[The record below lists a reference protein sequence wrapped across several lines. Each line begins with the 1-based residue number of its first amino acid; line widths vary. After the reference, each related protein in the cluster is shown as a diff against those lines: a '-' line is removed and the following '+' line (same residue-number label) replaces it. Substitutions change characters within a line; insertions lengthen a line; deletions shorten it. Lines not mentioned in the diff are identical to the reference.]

1 MVGWFIA
8 GLIFSKKEEQ
18 ILTVLLLINRC
29 SVSFFFNKQHKKQSN
44 MLPLPQSAYRQLI
57 IISSQPG
64 LSTDVSAVY
73 RLVLSYRL
81 PHVLTRGVWACF
93 LIGSHTMPRWS
104 HSQPN
109 LSQSSQLAEPMWT
122 DPGLKSGISVHK
134 LLSTIWKK
142 FKKFKAPAGNEWS
155 NILQNSF

>member
-18 ILTVLLLINRC
+18 ILAVLLLINPL
-29 SVSFFFNKQHKKQSN
+29 VVVFLFFFNKQHKKQSN

-81 PHVLTRGVWACF
+81 PHVLTRGV
-93 LIGSHTMPRWS
+93 
-104 HSQPN
+104 
-109 LSQSSQLAEPMWT
+109 
-122 DPGLKSGISVHK
+122 
-134 LLSTIWKK
+134 
-142 FKKFKAPAGNEWS
+142 
-155 NILQNSF
+155 